1 MAVSTFIKDSVESLK
16 ETDIYSLM
24 LFSLYKMRDIPEYST
39 LSELVYILDKKNLLN
54 FLECFGGMT
63 ITIPTQNELKI
74 IINALLLYQLV
85 DVENK
90 DYNKSLNSLDVK
102 AFNKKDIEVCYVKL
116 KSILENY
123 NFKRG

>member
-24 LFSLYKMRDIPEYST
+24 LFALYKMRDIPEYSV
-39 LSELVYILDKKNLLN
+39 LSELPFVLDKENLLS

-63 ITIPTQNELKI
+63 ITIPTANELKI
-74 IINALLLYQLV
+74 MINALLLYQLV

-90 DYNKSLNSLDVK
+90 DYDKSLNSLDIK
-102 AFNKKDIEVCYVKL
+102 TFSRKDIEVCYVKL
-116 KSILENY
+116 KTILENY